1 MDARGYFRKLTNAF
15 PSQAKSF
22 HCDFLELPQET
33 MVPGSH
39 HSHLI
44 VYNNPNT
51 FWCQDYCPHC
61 TETEKYTAS
70 QVEDP
75 LSPPNLDLDRP
86 RSLGLVWFI
95 VLMVHISFVLAPIVN
110 DGSKS
115 IVTRST
121 TLQGHSP
128 SSC

>member
-1 MDARGYFRKLTNAF
+1 MDARGHFGKLTNAF

-70 QVEDP
+70 QVEDS
-75 LSPPNLDLDRP
+75 SPRP
-86 RSLGLVWFI
+86 VPVKQEGKK
-95 VLMVHISFVLAPIVN
+95 
-110 DGSKS
+110 KS
-115 IVTRST
+115 ESGYVEEFD
-121 TLQGHSP
+121 TLQQKM
-128 SSC
+128 

>member
-15 PSQAKSF
+15 PSQAKPV

-33 MVPGSH
+33 VAPGSH

-44 VYNNPNT
+44 VYNNLNT

-75 LSPPNLDLDRP
+75 LPIRAKRRMASC
-86 RSLGLVWFI
+86 
-95 VLMVHISFVLAPIVN
+95 LALTVK
-110 DGSKS
+110 G
-115 IVTRST
+115 
-121 TLQGHSP
+121 P
-128 SSC
+128 SYMTG